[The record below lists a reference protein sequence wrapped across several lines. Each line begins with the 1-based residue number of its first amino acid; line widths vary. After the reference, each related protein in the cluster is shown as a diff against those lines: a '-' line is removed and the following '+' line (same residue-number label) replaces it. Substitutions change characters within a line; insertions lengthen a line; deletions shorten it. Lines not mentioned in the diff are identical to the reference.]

1 MEIKIGR
8 KKYSNLSDAEY
19 CTLSF
24 YLDNNNL
31 EPLENLILR
40 SPEFTAEMR
49 RFIADLITGKV
60 SRPEGK
66 KPSVK
71 TRDRR
76 IVKGIFYLLN
86 KGHKLTSSKN
96 IAHGDGAAAIIAKRF
111 GVSEDTAIKA
121 YNRLKHDEE
130 RIMQPGLDDVV
141 YYNDLPE
148 PLKRGRK
155 KGK

>member
-8 KKYSNLSDAEY
+8 KKYSNLSDIEY
-19 CTLSF
+19 YALSC
-24 YLDNNNL
+24 YLDRNDL
-31 EPLENLILR
+31 GILENLILR
-40 SPEFTAEMR
+40 SPEFTTEMR
-49 RFIADLITGKV
+49 QFIADLVTGKV
-60 SRPEGK
+60 SRPAGK
-66 KPSVK
+66 KPSVD

-76 IVKGIFYLLN
+76 IVKGIFYLMR

-96 IAHGDGAAAIIAKRF
+96 ITHGDGAVAIMAKRF
-111 GVSEDTAIKA
+111 GVSEDTAISA
-121 YNRLKHDEE
+121 YKRLKHDEE

-155 KGK
+155 K